1 MAPASASF
9 PGCLLFFFS
18 FLFLLLP
25 LAACERSLWVGFF
38 GLLFDVYVPTIAF
51 KFYEA
56 ILDYYLCTILPQ
68 SVFPSASDDVRCK
81 LVARCTQD
89 IC

>member
-1 MAPASASF
+1 
-9 PGCLLFFFS
+9 
-18 FLFLLLP
+18 
-25 LAACERSLWVGFF
+25 VGFF
-38 GLLFDVYVPTIAF
+38 GLLFDVYVPMIAF

-68 SVFPSASDDVRCK
+68 SVFSSASDDVRCK